1 MMNGSGRVAE
11 EMRRLNAKWNEE
23 GKKVDGGDGGGGE
36 VRAADIPDKMKS
48 GFAALVAQGK
58 RRCKEQGWRMGEVE
72 VQEDAGAGDSSSS
85 KKKRKWEEDDAQGLG
100 AQEEEKKEDDADAAD
115 SAEEPIVL
123 DDGSDDEDEDDDRK
137 PSAAEAARAAEDG
150 INEPQDSTI
159 DARNGDDDREAQISR
174 SPSSESPRTV
184 RASSSSDGLV
194 GPTTASSAPASAKKS
209 SSARKAKK
217 SKPSPRQAYQ
227 QTPQPQQYQPASV
240 DTRSIRNNSTPST
253 IGPWSCGACTYLN
266 EINIGSRDK
275 CEMCE
280 TPRPRPSSRPSRNV
294 GSFDC

>member
-1 MMNGSGRVAE
+1 MNGSGRVSE

-23 GKKVDGGDGGGGE
+23 GKKIDGGDGGGGE
-36 VRAADIPDKMKS
+36 VRAADIPDKMKT

-58 RRCKEQGWRMGEVE
+58 RRCKEQGWRMGEKE
-72 VQEDAGAGDSSSS
+72 EENAGAGDSSSS

-100 AQEEEKKEDDADAAD
+100 AQEEEKKEDDAAD
-115 SAEEPIVL
+115 GAEEPIVL
-123 DDGSDDEDEDDDRK
+123 DDGSDDEDDDDDRK
-137 PSAAEAARAAEDG
+137 PSAAEAARAGEDG
-150 INEPQDSTI
+150 ISEPQDSTI

-194 GPTTASSAPASAKKS
+194 GPISASSAPASAKKS
-209 SSARKAKK
+209 SSAKKAKK
-217 SKPSPRQAYQ
+217 SKPGPRQAHQ
-227 QTPQPQQYQPASV
+227 QTPQPQQHHPASV

-253 IGPWSCGACTYLN
+253 IGPWSCGACTYYN

-275 CEMCE
+275 CEMCD

-294 GSFDC
+294 GCFDC